1 MSSSNII
8 LSSVENIAPER
19 NKLTLRFPT
28 NYVAK
33 NDTIGLVSL
42 SMYYSF
48 FNLTATFNNLAC
60 SYTWTDG
67 VVYPVLFPAGFYSVD
82 DLSGFIQFV
91 MHSNDH
97 YLLDENSNPVYFFK
111 MEINLIYY
119 TVTAT
124 FTPVPSTLPFGWTNP
139 KNITL
144 SGTSPQ
150 LNTLNNSWGR
160 LIGFP
165 ASSVYPPTRV
175 PVSTRIN
182 STVTPEINP
191 VTSINVSCSW
201 INDTRFSRFSSII
214 ASFVPS
220 GNFGGLIS
228 YSPPVLSSYAV
239 PDNSY
244 REITITFLD
253 QNNNAL
259 QLQDNK
265 QIQVTLSL
273 KSKV

>member
-28 NYVAK
+28 NYVSRG
-33 NDTIGLVSL
+33 DSIGLVSL

-48 FNLTATFNNLAC
+48 FNLTATFNNLSC

-91 MHSNDH
+91 MHANDH
-97 YLLDENSNPVYFFK
+97 YLLDENSNPVYYFK

-124 FTPVPSTLPFGWTNP
+124 FTPIPTVLPYGWTNP

-150 LNTLNNSWGR
+150 LNTLNNNWGR

-165 ASSVYPPTRV
+165 ASSVYPPIRV
-175 PVSTRIN
+175 PVSTR
-182 STVTPEINP
+182 
-191 VTSINVSCSW
+191 INVSCSW

-228 YSPPVLSSYAV
+228 YSPPVLSSYQV